1 MKDLFGS
8 EDVDPFGGDVVST
21 VESDES
27 PQVEHDGFSG
37 VFGVGDSFYSPALSV
52 LLATAYESPS
62 DPLQIGERRLTWWE
76 DESLVPKH
84 DFALINPLTWAQSN
98 EVPDNLSREV
108 LNLDPKE
115 QFVFADSG
123 GFQVKTFDDTC
134 VVDSRDL
141 HDFREMHIMPEMLLE
156 WQVKNATAGAIL
168 DFPPY
173 VVDANSGGTEG
184 IAGLSID
191 EWREEVWEPNFRQ
204 SIENAKRACRHR
216 EEIGADDFL
225 LYNVLHGMI
234 PFGNR
239 HEPDHFLSQW
249 FDEMSEVGNY
259 DGWCVGVDSGNLG
272 KLALFLGLIG
282 DRVEVSHLHFL
293 GTSAIPARIVLEYWR
308 MYHGDDFAI
317 TLDSTG
323 FEVGSQ
329 YRSFFNPLIHGLDVM
344 VSPRDSKSDDTVP
357 LDTQMTPCSCSVCA
371 EMEREL
377 GRRWAWDDNTAT
389 EGVAM
394 NMHNLNILLDRHR
407 MVQSLVEVHG
417 PNLVSDWNSDEM
429 SQAWKIFD
437 RLFSDEQLEEIVSCM
452 EFIDM
457 TQDVGYE
464 EARDE
469 YVFASKYD
477 DDHDGPLIRQKRVNS
492 FMG

>member
-1 MKDLFGS
+1 
-8 EDVDPFGGDVVST
+8 VSI
-21 VESDES
+21 V
-27 PQVEHDGFSG
+27 
-37 VFGVGDSFYSPALSV
+37 
-52 LLATAYESPS
+52 
-62 DPLQIGERRLTWWE
+62 
-76 DESLVPKH
+76 
-84 DFALINPLTWAQSN
+84 
-98 EVPDNLSREV
+98 
-108 LNLDPKE
+108 
-115 QFVFADSG
+115 
-123 GFQVKTFDDTC
+123 
-134 VVDSRDL
+134 
-141 HDFREMHIMPEMLLE
+141 
-156 WQVKNATAGAIL
+156 AIL
-168 DFPPY
+168 E
-173 VVDANSGGTEG
+173 S
-184 IAGLSID
+184 S
-191 EWREEVWEPNFRQ
+191 
-204 SIENAKRACRHR
+204 
-216 EEIGADDFL
+216 
-225 LYNVLHGMI
+225 
-234 PFGNR
+234 
-239 HEPDHFLSQW
+239 
-249 FDEMSEVGNY
+249 
-259 DGWCVGVDSGNLG
+259 
-272 KLALFLGLIG
+272 LFLGFIG
-282 DRVEVSHLHFL
+282 DRVDVSHLHFL

-344 VSPRDSKSDDTVP
+344 VSPRDSKSDDKVP

-407 MVQSLVEVHG
+407 MVQSLVEAHG

-452 EFIDM
+452 EFIDL

-477 DDHDGPLIRQKRVNS
+477 DDHDGPLIRERRVNS